1 MKLVKESRV
10 ALGLF
15 RIAEKNNKEI
25 SDLFQSALDNGV
37 NFFDHADK
45 YGGDHICE
53 KRFGDSVTIND
64 DLREK
69 IYLQTKCGIR
79 TEDGC
84 DYYDFSKEYIL
95 KRVDESLIALKTD
108 YVDSL
113 LLHRP
118 DTLMEGEEIA
128 EAFDKL
134 HESGKV
140 RNFGVSNFTP
150 YQVDYIQKYINQKI
164 KFNQVQLSIVHSP
177 IIDNGIC
184 MNTMF
189 DGAVDR
195 DGGTLEYSRINDI
208 TIQAWSPMQY
218 GWFEGVFLGNEKY
231 AELNKEIDK
240 LAQKY
245 NVDPITICIAWILR
259 HPAKIQAIVGTTN
272 KDRCIHSAKAM
283 NINLTKPEW
292 YRLYQAAG
300 HFIP

>member
-1 MKLVKESRV
+1 
-10 ALGLF
+10 
-15 RIAEKNNKEI
+15 
-25 SDLFQSALDNGV
+25 
-37 NFFDHADK
+37 
-45 YGGDHICE
+45 
-53 KRFGDSVTIND
+53 
-64 DLREK
+64 
-69 IYLQTKCGIR
+69 
-79 TEDGC
+79 
-84 DYYDFSKEYIL
+84 
-95 KRVDESLIALKTD
+95 
-108 YVDSL
+108 
-113 LLHRP
+113 
-118 DTLMEGEEIA
+118 
-128 EAFDKL
+128 
-134 HESGKV
+134 
-140 RNFGVSNFTP
+140 
-150 YQVDYIQKYINQKI
+150 
-164 KFNQVQLSIVHSP
+164 
-177 IIDNGIC
+177 

-272 KDRCIHSAKAM
+272 KDRCLHSAKAM